1 MAMSAFRVRFA
12 APNGGRAV
20 ARSWG
25 SSSLT
30 LLSKAIS
37 GSARLGAQSLAN
49 CAKISTLSLRSRWR
63 CPRFTSPRW
72 GTRRN
77 RWLARSCC
85 PDAVPALWFGAD
97 RVAITTKPSQGNEQ
111 PEQRRSILWRIT
123 SASIDTVIQP
133 GIILFRHMGNAVTDT
148 SGVPRLTVV
157 WSVG

>member
-1 MAMSAFRVRFA
+1 MSAFRVRFA

-37 GSARLGAQSLAN
+37 GSARLGAQHVIPQEQVALPA
-49 CAKISTLSLRSRWR
+49 
-63 CPRFTSPRW
+63 FTSPRW
-72 GTRRN
+72 GTWRN
-77 RWLARSCC
+77 RWLVRSCC

-111 PEQRRSILWRIT
+111 PEQRRSILWRIM